1 VAEESTA
8 WPRVSHGTDHGG
20 LGFDQKWNMGWM
32 NDTLDLLS
40 MDHAARSSSYGKLTF
55 AIAYAFSERFVL
67 PLSHDEVVHGKSS
80 LIGKMPGT
88 HPQKFADLRL
98 LYAYMWTHP
107 GKKLL
112 FMGGELAQWDEWNAD
127 AELDWALEE
136 WAPHRGI
143 RDLLRDLNRLY
154 RDEPAL
160 HAFDHRPEGFEWIDC
175 HDAER
180 GTLSYLRWAPDW
192 SDVVAVALNFRPTHH
207 EDYRLAVAKPGRYRV
222 VLNTD
227 AAAYTGS
234 GLELP
239 EILEAREESLHGRP
253 CHLELPLPGLSAV
266 LVKPE

>member
-1 VAEESTA
+1 
-8 WPRVSHGTDHGG
+8 
-20 LGFDQKWNMGWM
+20 
-32 NDTLDLLS
+32 

-207 EDYRLAVAKPGRYRV
+207 GDYRLAVAKPGRYRV